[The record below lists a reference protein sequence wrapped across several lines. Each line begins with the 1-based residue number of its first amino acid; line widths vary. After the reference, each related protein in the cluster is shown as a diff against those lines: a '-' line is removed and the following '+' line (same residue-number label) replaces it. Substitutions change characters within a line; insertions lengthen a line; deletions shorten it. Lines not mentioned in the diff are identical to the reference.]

1 MFNTRIVVLS
11 MLEQLCYLI
20 TEHSVQTLAWKR
32 QGSCSGVGH
41 QEQWLCNSL
50 TSKYQAQSGVA
61 RSRLLPQRP
70 RLVSLEARGQ
80 KRAGPWGPL
89 GSLSCRQETSQLCS
103 NPSIQRMLETI
114 DMLCAPGELRE
125 RLTRVHNLEDS
136 EEGQHTMFVF
146 PTENFKSKNTNC
158 E

>member
-1 MFNTRIVVLS
+1 MWKTKLVVLS
-11 MLEQLCYLI
+11 MLEQLCYLM

-41 QEQWLCNSL
+41 QEQGLCNSL
-50 TSKYQAQSGVA
+50 ASKYQAQSGVA

-80 KRAGPWGPL
+80 KRAGHGDHWEVWAAD
-89 GSLSCRQETSQLCS
+89 R
-103 NPSIQRMLETI
+103 
-114 DMLCAPGELRE
+114 
-125 RLTRVHNLEDS
+125 RLASSVQIHPYKGCWNNRHAVCTWSAEGKTDQNLEDND
-136 EEGQHTMFVF
+136 EGQHTTFVF
-146 PTENFKSKNTNC
+146 PTGNFKSKNTNC